1 MQLPPDFI
9 NNIKPLL
16 GSEWEEFELALRQD
30 SPVSIRINP
39 GKGPLSK
46 QSYTPV
52 PWSQYGYY
60 LPQRPSFTFDPLFHA
75 GAYYV
80 QEASSMFIEQ
90 VFEQYTA
97 GKDVKVLDLCAAPGG
112 KSTHIAS
119 LITTDSLLVSN
130 EVIRSRSKVLSEN
143 ITKAGYPN
151 VVVTNNDPSDFKR
164 IPAFFDAILVDA
176 PCSGEG
182 MFRKDPQALQEWSP
196 ANVQL
201 CAERQRRIIADV
213 WDSLKPGGLLIYSTC
228 TYNRCENEDNIRW
241 IKEELGAKD
250 LLVDVKPEWC
260 ISPSY
265 DAGINACHF
274 FPHKLRGEGF
284 FVAVLRKDDD
294 SFRGKGNNIFK
305 NRNKQKANSLPQ
317 EFRDYIVS
325 PGDYIFFDK
334 GASWFAFPQKQH
346 EDFLSIQSQLK
357 VVSAGIYIGEAKG
370 KDFVP
375 QHSLAMSGKLNEK
388 AFVCH
393 DVDWG
398 TAIRYLRCESL
409 NFTDLP
415 KGFVLL
421 TYRKQPLGFIKNIG
435 NRANNLYPNEW
446 RILSSHI
453 PENEINIF

>member
-1 MQLPPDFI
+1 MQLPLDFI

-30 SPVSIRINP
+30 SPVSIRVNP
-39 GKGPLSK
+39 GKGVLPK
-46 QSYTPV
+46 QPYTAV

-97 GKDVKVLDLCAAPGG
+97 GKDIKVLDLCAAPGG

-119 LITTDSLLVSN
+119 LVTTDSLLVSN
-130 EVIRSRSKVLSEN
+130 EVIRSRAKVLSEN

-151 VVVTNNDPSDFKR
+151 VVVSNNDPSDFKR

-228 TYNRCENEDNIRW
+228 TYNRCENEDNLLW
-241 IKEELGAKD
+241 IKKELGAKD
-250 LLVDVKPEWC
+250 LAVDVKPEWG

-265 DAGINACHF
+265 DAGINAYHF
-274 FPHKLRGEGF
+274 FPHRLRGEGF

-294 SFRGKGNNIFK
+294 SFKGKGNNSLK
-305 NRNKQKANSLPQ
+305 NKNKQKANSLPQ
-317 EFRDYIVS
+317 EWKNHIASPADYV
-325 PGDYIFFDK
+325 FFDK
-334 GASWFAFPQKQH
+334 GTSWFAFPQKQY
-346 EDFLSIQSQLK
+346 EDFISLLPPLK
-357 VVSAGIYIGEAKG
+357 LISAGIYIGEVKG

-375 QHSLAMSGKLNEK
+375 QHSLAMSGSLNK
-388 AFVCH
+388 DAFVHH
-393 DVDWG
+393 DVDWD

-421 TYRKQPLGFIKNIG
+421 TYKKQPLGFIKNIG

-446 RILSSHI
+446 RILSSRI